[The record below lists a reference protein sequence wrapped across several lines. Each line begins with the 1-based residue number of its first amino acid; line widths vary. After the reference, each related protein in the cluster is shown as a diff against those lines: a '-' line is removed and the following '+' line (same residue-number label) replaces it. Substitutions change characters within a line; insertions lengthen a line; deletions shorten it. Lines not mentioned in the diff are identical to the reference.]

1 MDQIDIQLGYIKDD
15 DDDRIDYFN
24 NLPPARKLQIVED
37 FIKPRTIRSIDIRDE
52 EEAKDLKRISK
63 LLKTKEWARQPSVL
77 YDEDMDEQKCEVE
90 RIKKLDPT
98 DRDHQKFS
106 AEAAKHQLHKPGK
119 GREFAYMWLGRL
131 FPPRVLK
138 RFEDKCNTPT
148 SMYRSEIMLIREEL
162 GRLLQNMRWDDV
174 LTDTE
179 KRELEAK

>member
-106 AEAAKHQLHKPGK
+106 A
-119 GREFAYMWLGRL
+119 
-131 FPPRVLK
+131 
-138 RFEDKCNTPT
+138 
-148 SMYRSEIMLIREEL
+148 
-162 GRLLQNMRWDDV
+162 
-174 LTDTE
+174 
-179 KRELEAK
+179 